1 MGISLNGLTPANTY
15 VALLKIGDN
24 AFLTTSLQ
32 TISDGLGNNT
42 PLKLSTLAVGVGA
55 IVDLETAINGKQSAL
70 SIDANQGLDL
80 TSNALGT
87 TYNTTISNDVLS
99 IAVGGA
105 PSQAAST
112 WKTLNLVQVLDTI
125 LFPDILPT
133 YTIPT
138 ISISGSSSG
147 TLEVGTTVNQAISVT
162 GVKNDAGIYTQLEI
176 LRNNVQ
182 IAQVLNPVGTQI
194 GNIAPQFG
202 YPSPNNPN
210 FSYNLPFTDSGFV
223 VPLGSSNWRGEGN
236 YNAGLPKLNNKG
248 VTDTRAA
255 AVRSTNA
262 PQAASNDFST
272 GNVTI
277 TGLYRQFFGVSS
289 TDVTNSAQARALPS
303 NNFTST
309 SNFASGT
316 FTLNKYIIAVPNT
329 RNLVSVITVNNENI
343 TSLFVQTNINVNDAG
358 GTPVAYKIFTFT
370 SAVPL
375 NVGATIILS

>member
-24 AFLTTSLQ
+24 AFLTTTLQ
-32 TISDGLGNNT
+32 TISDGLGNDT

-55 IVDLETAINGKQSAL
+55 IVDLETAINGKQSVL

-80 TSNALGT
+80 TSSALGT
-87 TYNTTISNDVLS
+87 IYNTTISNDVLS

-105 PSQAAST
+105 PSQAASI

-162 GVKNDAGIYTQLEI
+162 GVENDAGIYTELEI
-176 LRNNVQ
+176 LRNNGQ
-182 IAQVLNPVGTQI
+182 IQQVLNPVGTQV

-202 YPSPNNPN
+202 YADPNNPN
-210 FSYNLPFTDSGFV
+210 FSYNLSFTDSSFV

-236 YNAGLPKLNNKG
+236 YNAGLPKQNNKG

-262 PQAASNDFST
+262 PQAASNNFTT

-277 TGLYRQFFGVSS
+277 TGLYRQFFGVSA
-289 TDVTNSAQARALPS
+289 TDVTNSAEARALPN
-303 NNFTST
+303 NNFTNT

-316 FTLNKYIIAVPNT
+316 FTLNKYIIAIPNT

>member
-32 TISDGLGNNT
+32 TISDGLGNDT

-80 TSNALGT
+80 TSSALGT
-87 TYNTTISNDVLS
+87 IYNTTISNDVLS

-105 PSQAAST
+105 PSQAASI
-112 WKTLNLVQVLDTI
+112 WKTLNLVQVFDTI

-182 IAQVLNPVGTQI
+182 IAQVLSPVGTGV

-202 YPSPNNPN
+202 YADPNNPN

-236 YNAGLPKLNNKG
+236 YNAGLPKQNNKG

-277 TGLYRQFFGVSS
+277 TGLYRQFFGVSA
-289 TDVTNSAQARALPS
+289 TDVTNSAQARALPN

-316 FTLNKYIIAVPNT
+316 FTLNKYIIAIPNT